1 MRRAP
6 GSSSPGFS
14 PAVVL
19 VALLAIVVVGGTAY
33 GYQQW
38 RDDIATATA
47 VDSSNPPRGGD
58 GNGGLPS
65 APSSDEASKDAD
77 GNTSGDKSGSGGD
90 GGDDKADPYEPPTFD
105 VLEPTDNRPQ
115 PVVLLVGDGYA
126 AGRGASSPGTSYA
139 SLISKTLGWDVR
151 LATAPGAGYLSSTSL
166 LDLVIDSPDSV
177 DPDLV
182 IIQGGYGG
190 DGSNDVA
197 KAAIEQLDAAIAD
210 RYPDAAVVAV
220 SPFWPGA
227 PNPQAETRE
236 RTVAR
241 AWREDPDVLVLRP
254 QPDGW
259 SAFTTVD
266 GGPDDAGHE
275 LIAGSM
281 VEAFRQAG
289 LAPAL

>member
-19 VALLAIVVVGGTAY
+19 VVLLAIVVVGGTAY

-38 RDDIATATA
+38 QDDIADATAT
-47 VDSSNPPRGGD
+47 DTTNPGTSSGG
-58 GNGGLPS
+58 GGLPS
-65 APSSDEASKDAD
+65 APPSDEASKDA
-77 GNTSGDKSGSGGD
+77 NGGK
-90 GGDDKADPYEPPTFD
+90 GDDEKTGPYEPPTFD

-126 AGRGASSPGTSYA
+126 DGRGASSPGNSYT
-139 SLISKTLGWDVR
+139 SLISKELGWDVR
-151 LATAPGAGYLSSTSL
+151 LATDPGAGYLSSNSL
-166 LDLVIDSPDSV
+166 LDLFTDSPDSV

-190 DGSNDVA
+190 DGSNDAA
-197 KAAIEQLDAAIAD
+197 KAAIEELDAAIAE
-210 RYPDAAVVAV
+210 RYPDADVVAV
-220 SPFWPGA
+220 SPFWPGTL
-227 PNPQAETRE
+227 NKQAETRE

-259 SAFTTVD
+259 STFDTVN
-266 GGPDDAGHE
+266 GAPDDAGHE
-275 LIAGSM
+275 LIATSM
-281 VEAFRQAG
+281 IEAFRDAG
-289 LAPAL
+289 LAPPA

>member
-19 VALLAIVVVGGTAY
+19 VVLLAIVVVGGTAY

-38 RDDIATATA
+38 QDDIATATA

-65 APSSDEASKDAD
+65 APSNYEASKDAD
-77 GNTSGDKSGSGGD
+77 GDKSGSGGD

-166 LDLVIDSPDSV
+166 LDLFTDSPDSV
-177 DPDLV
+177 DPDLM

-190 DGSNDVA
+190 DGSNDAA
-197 KAAIEQLDAAIAD
+197 KAAIEELDAAIAG

-241 AWREDPDVLVLRP
+241 AWREAPGVLVLRP

-259 SAFTTVD
+259 SDFPTV
-266 GGPDDAGHE
+266 GGVPDDEGHE
-275 LIAGSM
+275 LIATSM
-281 VEAFRQAG
+281 IEAFRDSG
-289 LAPAL
+289 LAPSL

>member
-6 GSSSPGFS
+6 GSSSPSFS

-19 VALLAIVVVGGTAY
+19 VVLLAIVVVGGTAY
-33 GYQQW
+33 GYHQW
-38 RDDIATATA
+38 QDDVAAATAT
-47 VDSSNPPRGGD
+47 DTTNPGRSSD
-58 GNGGLPS
+58 DGGLPS
-65 APSSDEASKDAD
+65 APSSDESSKDVND
-77 GNTSGDKSGSGGD
+77 KGDEASE
-90 GGDDKADPYEPPTFD
+90 PYEPPTFD

-115 PVVLLVGDGYA
+115 PLVLLVGDGYA
-126 AGRGASSPGTSYA
+126 DGRGASSPGNSYT
-139 SLISKTLGWDVR
+139 SLISNELGWDVR
-151 LATAPGAGYLSSTSL
+151 LATAPGAGYLSSNSL
-166 LDLVIDSPDSV
+166 LDLFTDSPESV

-190 DGSNDVA
+190 DGSNDAA
-197 KAAIEQLDAAIAD
+197 KAAVEELDAAIAE

-227 PNPQAETRE
+227 PSKQAETRE

-259 SAFTTVD
+259 STFGTVN
-266 GGPDDAGHE
+266 GAPDDAGHE
-275 LIAGSM
+275 LIADSM
-281 VEAFRQAG
+281 IESFRDSG
-289 LAPAL
+289 LAPPV

>member
-19 VALLAIVVVGGTAY
+19 VVLLAVVVVGGTAY

-38 RDDIATATA
+38 QDDIATATA

-58 GNGGLPS
+58 GDGGLPS
-65 APSSDEASKDAD
+65 APSSDEASGDAD
-77 GNTSGDKSGSGGD
+77 GDKSGDKSGSGED

-126 AGRGASSPGTSYA
+126 EGRGASGPGTAYA
-139 SLISKTLGWDVR
+139 SLISKELGWDVR
-151 LATAPGAGYLSSTSL
+151 LATAPGAGYLSDPSL
-166 LDLVIDSPDSV
+166 LDLFTDSPASV

-190 DGSNDVA
+190 DGSNDAA
-197 KAAIEQLDAAIAD
+197 KAAVEELDAAIAD
-210 RYPDAAVVAV
+210 RYPAAAVVAV
-220 SPFWPGA
+220 SPFWPGV
-227 PNPQAETRE
+227 PNQQAETRE

-259 SAFTTVD
+259 SIFDTVD
-266 GGPDDAGHE
+266 GAPDDAGHE
-275 LIAGSM
+275 LIATSM
-281 VEAFRQAG
+281 VEAFRESG
-289 LAPAL
+289 LAPAG

>member
-6 GSSSPGFS
+6 GSSSQGFS

-19 VALLAIVVVGGTAY
+19 VVLLAIVVVGGTAY

-38 RDDIATATA
+38 QDDIATATA

-65 APSSDEASKDAD
+65 APSSDEASGDAD
-77 GNTSGDKSGSGGD
+77 GDKSGSGGD
-90 GGDDKADPYEPPTFD
+90 GAEDKADPYEPPTFD

-166 LDLVIDSPDSV
+166 LDLFTDSPDSV

-197 KAAIEQLDAAIAD
+197 KAAMGMLN
-210 RYPDAAVVAV
+210 V
-220 SPFWPGA
+220 
-227 PNPQAETRE
+227 
-236 RTVAR
+236 
-241 AWREDPDVLVLRP
+241 
-254 QPDGW
+254 
-259 SAFTTVD
+259 
-266 GGPDDAGHE
+266 
-275 LIAGSM
+275 
-281 VEAFRQAG
+281 
-289 LAPAL
+289 

>member
-1 MRRAP
+1 M
-6 GSSSPGFS
+6 
-14 PAVVL
+14 
-19 VALLAIVVVGGTAY
+19 
-33 GYQQW
+33 
-38 RDDIATATA
+38 
-47 VDSSNPPRGGD
+47 
-58 GNGGLPS
+58 
-65 APSSDEASKDAD
+65 
-77 GNTSGDKSGSGGD
+77 
-90 GGDDKADPYEPPTFD
+90 
-105 VLEPTDNRPQ
+105 
-115 PVVLLVGDGYA
+115 VGDGYA

-166 LDLVIDSPDSV
+166 LDLFTDSPDSV

-190 DGSNDVA
+190 DGSNDAA
-197 KAAIEQLDAAIAD
+197 KAAIEELDAAIAD

-220 SPFWPGA
+220 SPFWPGT

-259 SAFTTVD
+259 SDFTTV
-266 GGPDDAGHE
+266 GGVPDDEGHE
-275 LIAGSM
+275 LIATSM
-281 VEAFRQAG
+281 IDAFRGSG
-289 LAPAL
+289 LAPAS

>member
-19 VALLAIVVVGGTAY
+19 VVLLAIVVVGGTAY

-38 RDDIATATA
+38 QEDIATATA

-65 APSSDEASKDAD
+65 APSSDEASGDAD
-77 GNTSGDKSGSGGD
+77 GNTSGDMNGSGGD
-90 GGDDKADPYEPPTFD
+90 GRDDKSDPYEPPTFD

-166 LDLVIDSPDSV
+166 LDLFTDSPDSV

-197 KAAIEQLDAAIAD
+197 KAAIEELDAAIAG

-220 SPFWPGA
+220 SPFWPGT

-259 SAFTTVD
+259 SDFPTV
-266 GGPDDAGHE
+266 GGVPDDEGHE
-275 LIAGSM
+275 LIATSM
-281 VEAFRQAG
+281 IEAFRDSG
-289 LAPAL
+289 LAPPA

>member
-6 GSSSPGFS
+6 GSSSSGFS

-38 RDDIATATA
+38 QDDIAAATAT
-47 VDSSNPPRGGD
+47 DTTNPGASLGG
-58 GNGGLPS
+58 GALPS
-65 APSSDEASKDAD
+65 APSSDEASKDA
-77 GNTSGDKSGSGGD
+77 KGGK
-90 GGDDKADPYEPPTFD
+90 GDDEKADPYEPPTFD
-105 VLEPTDNRPQ
+105 VLEPSDNRPQ

-126 AGRGASSPGTSYA
+126 AGRGASSPGNSYA
-139 SLISKTLGWDVR
+139 SLISKELGWDVR
-151 LATAPGAGYLSSTSL
+151 LATAPGAGYLSGTSL
-166 LDLVIDSPDSV
+166 LNLFADSPDSV

-190 DGSNDVA
+190 DGSNDAA
-197 KAAIEQLDAAIAD
+197 KAAIEELDAAIAE
-210 RYPDAAVVAV
+210 RYPDADVVAV
-220 SPFWPGA
+220 SPFWPGTL
-227 PNPQAETRE
+227 NKQAETRE

-259 SAFTTVD
+259 STFDTVN
-266 GGPDDAGHE
+266 GAPDEAGHE
-275 LIAGSM
+275 LIATSM
-281 VEAFRQAG
+281 IAAFRESG
-289 LAPAL
+289 LAPSA

>member
-6 GSSSPGFS
+6 GSSSSGFS

-19 VALLAIVVVGGTAY
+19 VVLLAVVVVGGTAY

-38 RDDIATATA
+38 QDDIAAATA
-47 VDSSNPPRGGD
+47 VDTSNPARGVGGQEGD
-58 GNGGLPS
+58 GRLPS
-65 APSSDEASKDAD
+65 APSSDEASGDAD
-77 GNTSGDKSGSGGD
+77 GDETGTGGE
-90 GGDDKADPYEPPTFD
+90 GKGDPYEPPTFD

-126 AGRGASSPGTSYA
+126 EGRGASNPGNSYA
-139 SLISKTLGWDVR
+139 SLISKELGWDVR
-151 LATAPGAGYLSSTSL
+151 LATAPGAGYLSDPSL
-166 LDLVIDSPDSV
+166 LDLFTDSPASV

-190 DGSNDVA
+190 DGSNDAA
-197 KAAIEQLDAAIAD
+197 KAAVEELDAAIAD
-210 RYPDAAVVAV
+210 RYPAAAVVAV
-220 SPFWPGA
+220 SPFWPGV
-227 PNPQAETRE
+227 PNQQAETRE

-259 SAFTTVD
+259 SIFDTVD
-266 GGPDDAGHE
+266 GAPDDAGHE
-275 LIAGSM
+275 LIATSM
-281 VEAFRQAG
+281 VEAFRESG
-289 LAPAL
+289 LAPAG